1 MQYNLL
7 KVKKFIIKLFTIWI
21 FPKRSKKNIRNFLF
35 YFSLADFIRF
45 KKQNFYIVSLGHNCL
60 PRVLT
65 TAIKL
70 KPRKIYGEKTCPFDL
85 NLNFDINKTTE
96 LIETDFQN
104 FFKDLEFDKNTNQWI
119 NKYLSAVYNHDSKLN
134 REEFI
139 NRYKNRIKN
148 FLDILNSEKN
158 VYFIFYPYNHQS
170 ELVNETSIVN
180 LYNAIAL
187 KRQGKPFKLII
198 ISSKIIN
205 NLNNPNIIQIIED
218 FEITDP
224 DWVEKCLNEYGNFD
238 NIYTEFCQNAGKK
251 LKQIIH

>member
-1 MQYNLL
+1 MTHA
-7 KVKKFIIKLFTIWI
+7 KKIAF
-21 FPKRSKKNIRNFLF
+21 
-35 YFSLADFIRF
+35 
-45 KKQNFYIVSLGHNCL
+45 C
-60 PRVLT
+60 
-65 TAIKL
+65 
-70 KPRKIYGEKTCPFDL
+70 
-85 NLNFDINKTTE
+85 TE
-96 LIETDFQN
+96 
-104 FFKDLEFDKNTNQWI
+104 
-119 NKYLSAVYNHDSKLN
+119 AVYLYRVNDTSFTH
-134 REEFI
+134 
-139 NRYKNRIKN
+139 RIDVSVLKR
-148 FLDILNSEKN
+148 
-158 VYFIFYPYNHQS
+158 
-170 ELVNETSIVN
+170 IVN